1 MPKPLYF
8 YPYTDDR
15 YYIGFGPRFLANL
28 PAGISLHCIAPTLA
42 RKKFKYAHEL
52 EANAFARYTDNTHRI
67 YVMGHC
73 GPGRPNIHTSTGNR
87 NGTCH
92 FTQLVSYFEDY
103 GLPDTS
109 QVVIR
114 IHACHSA
121 SPNGVNDSFA
131 KRFKDQMTLH
141 NYNAVTVQG
150 YTVAIGPYLVNR
162 WGELPFSS
170 ANEHR
175 VTVA

>member
-8 YPYTDDR
+8 HPFVDKTH
-15 YYIGFGPRFLANL
+15 YIGFGPKFLGNL
-28 PAGISLHCIAPTLA
+28 PSAISLHCVAPTFGKA
-42 RKKFKYAHEL
+42 KFKYAHSL
-52 EANAFARYTDNTHRI
+52 GHDSFSRYTDNTHRI

-73 GPGRPNIHTSTGNR
+73 APGLTCLSTETGR
-87 NGTCH
+87 GQRGSCS
-92 FTQLVSYFEDY
+92 FEQLADLFMLH

-121 SPNGVNDSFA
+121 SNNGHSESFA
-131 KRFKDQMTLH
+131 KRFKDEMIRRDYHGLTI
-141 NYNAVTVQG
+141 QG
-150 YTVAIGPYLVNR
+150 YTVGVGAYLINR

-170 ANEHR
+170 ANIHR
-175 VTVA
+175 STV